1 MGGGDVGC
9 APSRPAADRD
19 RRSQRA
25 LARRQGRG
33 RDGRRAAARQVARLR
48 LGGPRGGRPR
58 RAGAAR
64 PAAGHRR
71 GRRAQLAWQSSS
83 RTPSRAR
90 ASRSWRASSAG
101 TSAISPPRTRSARS
115 PRSDGASEERGAQR
129 GLLAPAHG
137 ARPVARP
144 ARARRHARR
153 PLRRGTPDRRLH
165 GRPQVLQRPLPLPGA
180 APRAVLP
187 VRHLRA
193 EHGLGGGR
201 DRHDRPAAV
210 RRDVRV
216 VPGAAVLRADPHR
229 RRLPR
234 AAGAPDR
241 PPLRVHARLLRHVA
255 PRDRGHRDHALAGR
269 PRRRRPRGRAV
280 AGRRPARDRRPPGAD
295 LLPHRPGPRSGDL
308 PPGHGVPAG
317 QGDRALAGLRP
328 HAAGHGLDGARVAG
342 RGRCAPRARAS
353 RSA

>member
-1 MGGGDVGC
+1 MGGGHVGR
-9 APSRPAADRD
+9 APSRPPADRD
-19 RRSQRA
+19 RRPQRA

-64 PAAGHRR
+64 ACCRASSRTTRAPRR
-71 GRRAQLAWQSSS
+71 PSSS

-115 PRSDGASEERGAQR
+115 PRSEGASEERGAQR

-153 PLRRGTPDRRLH
+153 PLRRGASDRRLH
-165 GRPQVLQRPLPLPGA
+165 RRPQVLERPLPLPGA
-180 APRAVLP
+180 APGAVLP
-187 VRHLRA
+187 VRDLRA

-201 DRHDRPAAV
+201 DRHDRPAARTS
-210 RRDVRV
+210 RRS
-216 VPGAAVLRADPHR
+216 
-229 RRLPR
+229 
-234 AAGAPDR
+234 R
-241 PPLRVHARLLRHVA
+241 P
-255 PRDRGHRDHALAGR
+255 
-269 PRRRRPRGRAV
+269 
-280 AGRRPARDRRPPGAD
+280 
-295 LLPHRPGPRSGDL
+295 SW
-308 PPGHGVPAG
+308 
-317 QGDRALAGLRP
+317 
-328 HAAGHGLDGARVAG
+328 
-342 RGRCAPRARAS
+342 RCCAAS
-353 RSA
+353 RSAPTSPSPGCPCA